1 MSAMNPDCKKKRNLQ
16 PGSDNNLC
24 RYSMTFTCIFIT
36 IPRCGVSAYL
46 SHPRNIAWHAR
57 TLADADGIP
66 PGGWRNTPG
75 PARSP
80 GGRRLDSAQF
90 VATP

>member
-1 MSAMNPDCKKKRNLQ
+1 MSTINPDRKKKRNLQ
-16 PGSDNNLC
+16 PGSNNNLY

-66 PGGWRNTPG
+66 PGGWRNTLAQPAAPG
-75 PARSP
+75 DGA
-80 GGRRLDSAQF
+80 
-90 VATP
+90 